1 MNMHRPAKY
10 EKETEEGTSVTFS
23 WGAGQFDCKKSEDK
37 INKKNVKLQQQ
48 KKKKHGMKTERS
60 VKKV

>member
-48 KKKKHGMKTERS
+48 KKRS
-60 VKKV
+60 TV